1 MLEVQGLKKTYA
13 SEGGSVE
20 AVRGVSFQVQAG
32 GFYTL
37 LGSSGC
43 GKTTILR
50 CVVGLEQPDAGE
62 IKLGVD
68 LVFSNKRDINVSA
81 NKRGVGMVFQSYAI
95 WPHMSVFDNI
105 AFPLIYGKQ
114 KVGKREVRERVMRA
128 LELVQLTGMENRPAP
143 FLSGGQQQ
151 RASLARALVHEPK
164 ILFLD
169 EPLSNLDAKLRT
181 EMRLE
186 LKELVKRIG
195 ITTMYVTHDQI
206 EALSMS
212 DRIAVMHDGVIV
224 EEGTPREIYLSPRS
238 AFTAHFIGQTNVLE
252 GRLTGQND
260 KDGHALVETACG
272 RLACDW
278 PANVP
283 LADSV
288 LIGFRP
294 ESITVYPSRPQLDGN
309 VIEGIIE
316 RTTFIG
322 DAVECVVR
330 AGDCLLRAK
339 VDPFMELHPKATV
352 YLCFSSSRCQPIA
365 LSGD

>member
-1 MLEVQGLKKTYA
+1 MA
-13 SEGGSVE
+13 W
-20 AVRGVSFQVQAG
+20 
-32 GFYTL
+32 
-37 LGSSGC
+37 SG
-43 GKTTILR
+43 R
-50 CVVGLEQPDAGE
+50 W
-62 IKLGVD
+62 
-68 LVFSNKRDINVSA
+68 INQR
-81 NKRGVGMVFQSYAI
+81 N
-95 WPHMSVFDNI
+95 
-105 AFPLIYGKQ
+105 LI
-114 KVGKREVRERVMRA
+114 
-128 LELVQLTGMENRPAP
+128 LTGMENRPAP

-272 RLACDW
+272 RLALWANRKRYPARARKCDL
-278 PANVP
+278 N
-283 LADSV
+283 SV
-288 LIGFRP
+288 
-294 ESITVYPSRPQLDGN
+294 ESSEATSGRHWRW
-309 VIEGIIE
+309 GIKKKCLTKK
-316 RTTFIG
+316 RFVCVCFILREFFSC
-322 DAVECVVR
+322 AR
-330 AGDCLLRAK
+330 LTLLRSARKIEPTACGRLGRRSRGARVGAK
-339 VDPFMELHPKATV
+339 R
-352 YLCFSSSRCQPIA
+352 SR
-365 LSGD
+365 